1 MIKRLRLVLLLLSTS
16 FLLQAQEVNSKS
28 IDKLVTDTV
37 VSVNNKRQIK
47 YYFVLGDKL
56 VDTNKTAYSK
66 VQLADKFGLSVE
78 LVYQK
83 GKLVLKR

>member
-28 IDKLVTDTV
+28 IEKSFTDTV
-37 VSVNNKRQIK
+37 VSVNNKKQVK
-47 YYFVLGDKL
+47 YYFVHDGKL
-56 VDTNKTAYSK
+56 VDTNKTTYSK
-66 VQLADKFGLSVE
+66 VQLADKFGLNVE

>member
-1 MIKRLRLVLLLLSTS
+1 MIKRLRLVLLLVSTS

-66 VQLADKFGLSVE
+66 VQLADKFGLSVA

>member
-1 MIKRLRLVLLLLSTS
+1 MIKKLRLVLLLVSTG

-37 VSVNNKRQIK
+37 VSVNNKKQVK
-47 YYFVLGDKL
+47 YYFIHEDKL
-56 VDTNKTAYSK
+56 VSTNKTAYNQ
-66 VQLADKFGLSVE
+66 VQLANKFGLSVA